1 MRKAFL
7 LFGHSS
13 TILPFYSTL
22 EIAKNEDDFDLDM
35 ILHENEQREY
45 RISDLD
51 PMNSNIAFIV
61 YKSFFAA
68 ASGDK
73 FPKYYLRVFR
83 NEKLIKIKACGY
95 EKNCDLEVF
104 LKYFKDLIKSCES
117 SEAVCKV

>member
-1 MRKAFL
+1 M

-22 EIAKNEDDFDLDM
+22 EIADNDKNFNLDNILLENEDRDYFVS
-35 ILHENEQREY
+35 E
-45 RISDLD
+45 LD

-61 YKSFFAA
+61 YKSFFEDPNN
-68 ASGDK
+68 SSK

-95 EKNCDLEVF
+95 MRNCDLEIF
-104 LKYFKDLIKSCES
+104 LKYFQDLNKSCDS
-117 SEAVCKV
+117 SQAVCKI